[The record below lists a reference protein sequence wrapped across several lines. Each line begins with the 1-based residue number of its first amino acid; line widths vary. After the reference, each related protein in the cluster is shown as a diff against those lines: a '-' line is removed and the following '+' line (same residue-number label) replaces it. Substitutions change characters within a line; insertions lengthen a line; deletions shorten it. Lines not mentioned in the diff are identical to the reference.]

1 MFGNQ
6 LTFFS
11 SIALSRKSRSQLES
25 GVSFILQSL
34 QWPHLD
40 FDYLIQNWLPRLRRA
55 CGLRQCFLNST
66 PEVHTTC
73 RNKSG
78 GNAFSFFTS
87 QRLNYCEMVIMLLY
101 LFLFIRT

>member
-11 SIALSRKSRSQLES
+11 SIALSRKSRSQLDS

-40 FDYLIQNWLPRLRRA
+40 FDYLIQNCAATAPTGMR
-55 CGLRQCFLNST
+55 S
-66 PEVHTTC
+66 P
-73 RNKSG
+73 SM
-78 GNAFSFFTS
+78 FS
-87 QRLNYCEMVIMLLY
+87 ELY
-101 LFLFIRT
+101 PGSAYDMP